1 MPSFAEFFEQATG
14 QPPYGYQVRLARDGL
29 PAVLH
34 APTGAGKTGIILAW
48 LWRRLHGPD
57 PAATPRR
64 LVFALP
70 QRTLVEQV
78 ATTAQQ
84 WLTNLGLADPATSLD
99 PRPQPEPQPGV
110 DPSAGLVALHVVMG
124 GVTGDSQRRWRLD
137 PHRPAII
144 VGTVD
149 SLVSKALNRGY
160 GMARAAYPIDFAL
173 VTNGAHW
180 VLDEIQLCPEST
192 TTLRQLAAF
201 AGSTSRRE
209 AAGSSPAT
217 TAWPVAEPFG
227 LTCMSATVSTPVLDT
242 VDNPAPDASDVLR
255 IEPGERTGELAIR
268 LGATRTIRRLPVAPD
283 DHRAFA
289 DAVRERHR
297 PGTLTLVVVNTVATA
312 RNVYAALRGGS
323 PATMLL
329 HSRFRTVEREALVAR
344 LLDAS
349 DTDEAGRI
357 VVATQVVEAGLDL
370 DAATMV
376 TEAPPWPSL
385 VQRAGRVN
393 RSGRTPDATLWW
405 LPPARPAPYPERDV
419 AGTAAALDALEGH
432 AVTGEDLL
440 ARSPEVPTTEPE
452 VAVLRRPDLRD
463 LFDTAPD
470 LTGADLD
477 ISPYVRDADDLDVQ
491 LVWADWTPADAS
503 GRPPADARVPA
514 TRWHCRVPL
523 GELRTFARRADV
535 WRFHQGAEAGA
546 GQWTKVTDRS
556 PARPGEILLVA
567 ASAGGYHPETGFDP
581 AARPADFE
589 RPSLDPAPGPTGPT
603 EPAEPAAS
611 ADPASGAED
620 GYRQDTASVAYG
632 NWLSLDQHSADV
644 RDQARALLTAI
655 GPTLPPG
662 AAEDVILAG
671 YVHDAGKLHPLWQ
684 EALCRL
690 APPEHRAAID
700 ANRPWAKSGI
710 NGRLEYP
717 HGGPF
722 RHELVTLL
730 LLDGPLR
737 PLLDRAHDPDL
748 VRYLALAHHG
758 KLRVQVRGPD
768 DTDPRLLLG
777 LKHGEQVPTPA
788 VLGQPAG
795 TLTVDL
801 EPFTLGGDRSWTR
814 TALDLRD
821 RYGPFLLAY
830 LETLVRIADWRA
842 SAGLPLPQPGAP
854 AETARA
860 AAVTGAEEAQ

>member
-14 QPPYGYQVRLARDGL
+14 QPPYGYQARLARDGL
-29 PAVLH
+29 PVVLR
-34 APTGAGKTGIILAW
+34 APTGAGKTSIILAW
-48 LWRRLHGPD
+48 LWRRLYGPD

-64 LVFALP
+64 LIFALP

-78 ATTAQQ
+78 ANTAQQ
-84 WLTNLGLADPATSLD
+84 WLTNLGLADPAASAH
-99 PRPQPEPQPGV
+99 PQPQPGPQPEV
-110 DPSAGLVALHVVMG
+110 DPEVGPVALHVVMG
-124 GVTGDSQRRWRLD
+124 GVTGDSQRWWRME

-160 GMARAAYPIDFAL
+160 GLARAIYPIDFAL

-192 TTLRQLAAF
+192 TTMRQLAAF
-201 AGSTSRRE
+201 AGATSRRN
-209 AAGSSPAT
+209 AAGSGPAGGSVAGPT
-217 TAWPVAEPFG
+217 ATAWPVAEPFG

-242 VDNPAPDASDVLR
+242 VDNPAPDESDVLR
-255 IEPGERTGELAIR
+255 IEPEERTGELAVR
-268 LGATRTIRRLPVAPD
+268 LGATRIIRRLPVKPGD
-283 DHRAFA
+283 PRALA

-297 PGTLTLVVVNTVATA
+297 PGTLTLVVLNTVATA
-312 RNVYAALRGGS
+312 RSLFAALRGGS
-323 PATMLL
+323 TPAMLL

-344 LLDAS
+344 LLDPS
-349 DTDEAGRI
+349 DADEAGRI

-370 DAATMV
+370 DAATMI

-393 RSGRTPDATLWW
+393 RSGRISDATLWW
-405 LPPARPAPYPERDV
+405 LPPARSAPYPERDV
-419 AGTAAALDALEGH
+419 AGTVAALDALEGR

-491 LVWADWTPADAS
+491 LVWADWTPTDS
-503 GRPPADARVPA
+503 GGRPPADARVPA
-514 TRWHCRVPL
+514 TKWHCRVPL
-523 GELRTFARRADV
+523 GELRAFARRVDV
-535 WRFHQGAEAGA
+535 WRFNQGAEAGD
-546 GQWTKVTDRS
+546 GQWTKVTDGA

-581 AARPADFE
+581 TARPAEFE
-589 RPSLDPAPGPTGPT
+589 RPSLDRAP
-603 EPAEPAAS
+603 EPAT
-611 ADPASGAED
+611 PASGIED
-620 GYRQDTASVAYG
+620 GYRQDTASVAHG
-632 NWLSLDQHSADV
+632 TWLSLDQHSADV
-644 RDQARALLTAI
+644 RDQARALIDAI
-655 GPTLPPG
+655 GPTLPAG
-662 AAEDVILAG
+662 VAEDVILAG

-690 APPEHRAAID
+690 APSEQRAEID
-700 ANRPWAKSGI
+700 AKRPWAKSGI
-710 NGRLEYP
+710 DGRLEYP

-737 PLLDRAHDPDL
+737 PLLNRAHDPDL

-768 DTDPRLLLG
+768 DTDPHLLLG
-777 LKHGEQVPTPA
+777 LKHGEQVSTPA

-814 TALDLRD
+814 TALELRD

-842 SAGLPLPQPGAP
+842 SAGLPLAQASAP
-854 AETARA
+854 TKAEA
-860 AAVTGAEEAQ
+860 ASAVTGLESAR